1 MTNRNSHGKI
11 HHAIKFGKP
20 SISIRAI
27 FHFPY
32 QLPFSH
38 SFPMVFPS
46 PRHGGSASAPLGGP
60 KVDHPPAACH
70 GDGDV
75 GRFQGAESLCNL
87 SINVNIYI
95 YINIYMYRH
104 MYIYMYIYIYIYI
117 YICIDTYIYIYIYMY
132 IYIYI
137 YTCIIFCDV
146 TGVMVRMKGKL
157 SQNVPKIQVSE
168 LLWFTQVYDSLLRW
182 KSGSLVT
189 LIVLLFA
196 CNKITEFPAAFVW

>member
-95 YINIYMYRH
+95 YIHKYIYIYIYMYRH
-104 MYIYMYIYIYIYI
+104 MYIYMH
-117 YICIDTYIYIYIYMY
+117 IYIYIYMY
-132 IYIYI
+132 RHIYI
-137 YTCIIFCDV
+137 YTCVYIYMHNFLWRHWSDGSNERETIPKCPKNSGQWIIV
-146 TGVMVRMKGKL
+146 IYPGIWL
-157 SQNVPKIQVSE
+157 SLTVKIRKPGDTYS
-168 LLWFTQVYDSLLRW
+168 S
-182 KSGSLVT
+182 
-189 LIVLLFA
+189 
-196 CNKITEFPAAFVW
+196 FVCL